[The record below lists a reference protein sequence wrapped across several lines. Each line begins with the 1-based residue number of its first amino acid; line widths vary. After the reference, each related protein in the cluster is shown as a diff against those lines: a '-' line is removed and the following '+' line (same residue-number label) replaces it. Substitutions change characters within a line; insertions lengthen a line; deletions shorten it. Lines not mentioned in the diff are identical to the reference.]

1 MKKLTLLLSLLFS
14 FTLFA
19 QKNIVDYVNPNIG
32 GIGHMLEPT
41 IPLVH
46 LPNSMMRISK
56 EPNGY
61 QSEKISHFPF
71 SIVSHRKGIIGK
83 FMISQ
88 HPTSNQPKDWESTY
102 DHDQET
108 VSPYYY
114 SVLLEESDIKMEL
127 TASQHVSYSKFTFSN
142 NSPANLYLQ
151 CRNNGEFKI
160 SAKNNI
166 VTGFDMITA
175 VDGLDLEHPVKVY
188 FAAKFD
194 KNISDYGTFDSNGLH
209 HKNNNI
215 SGNKNGV
222 FFRFTETTNALNLKI
237 AISYIST
244 EEAENHLESEM
255 PDWNFDQYKESHKQI
270 WNNALSKILVKS
282 GSEDQKTVFYT
293 ALYRC
298 YERMVNISENGK
310 YFSNYDQQIHSDNG
324 VDFFVDDWVWDTY
337 RATHPLM
344 CLIDPENQAKKINS
358 YVKMYEQGGWMPS
371 FPLFTGDHTCMN
383 GNHASSIIADAY
395 FKGIRGFDIEKA
407 FEGLKKNELEA
418 TMLPWKNGPATELDS
433 FYHENGFFP
442 ALKPGEKEWVTEVHH
457 WEKRQAVALTL
468 GHSYDDWCIA
478 KLAKELNKEDDY
490 QLFSKKSNNYKNN
503 FDSEIGF
510 MAPKSSDG
518 EWIRPFD
525 PKLSGGLGGRA
536 YFAENNSWTYTW
548 DIQHDIAGLIKL
560 MGGNKPFN
568 AKLDQLFVEPFGIPK
583 WDYWDIFPD
592 ATGLTGQFV
601 MGNEPSLHIP
611 YLYNYSGT
619 PWKTQK
625 RIRSLM
631 EVWFTNSPF
640 GICGDEDGGGL
651 SAFYVFSAMGFYP
664 VTPGVPEYN
673 IGSPIFNEITIDL
686 GNGKQL
692 QIIANNCSAKN
703 KYIQSA
709 SLNGKELKGPYFRHS
724 KIINGAKLVLDMG
737 PRPNKAWGSN
747 PKFVPYSMSNTDSF

>member
-1 MKKLTLLLSLLFS
+1 MKRLPLLILPLLFS

-19 QKNIVDYVNPNIG
+19 QESVVDYVNPNIG

-41 IPLVH
+41 LPLVH

-56 EPNGY
+56 EPKGY
-61 QSEKISHFPF
+61 QSTKITHFPF
-71 SIVSHRKGIIGK
+71 SIVSHRKGTIGK
-83 FMISQ
+83 FMVSQ
-88 HPTSNQPKDWESTY
+88 NPVSNNPKDWESDY
-102 DHDQET
+102 DHDMEKA
-108 VSPYYY
+108 SPYCY
-114 SVLLEESDIKMEL
+114 SVLLEDSDIKLEL
-127 TASQHVSYSKFTFSN
+127 TASAHVSFSKFSFTDKA
-142 NSPANLYLQ
+142 PATLYLQ
-151 CRNNGEFKI
+151 TRNLGAINV
-160 SAKNNI
+160 SAKDKLI
-166 VTGFDMITA
+166 KGYDMITQ
-175 VDGLDLEHPVKVY
+175 VDGLGLEHPVKVY
-188 FAAKFD
+188 FVAKFD
-194 KNISDYGTFDSNGLH
+194 QKLSSYGTFDSKQLDANKQSITGKEVGTYLSFDNTAEDLH
-209 HKNNNI
+209 
-215 SGNKNGV
+215 
-222 FFRFTETTNALNLKI
+222 LKI
-237 AISYIST
+237 AVSYISSD
-244 EEAENHLESEM
+244 EAEKHLNTEIPS
-255 PDWNFDQYKESHKQI
+255 WNFDKQNEKHKEV
-270 WNNALSKILVKS
+270 WNQTLSKIKIKG
-282 GSEDQKTVFYT
+282 GSDNQKVVFYT

-310 YFSNYDQQIHSDNG
+310 YFSNYDQKIHDDQG

-344 CLIDPENQAKKINS
+344 LLIDPENQAKKINS

-383 GNHASSIIADAY
+383 GNHAASIITDAY
-395 FKGIRGFDIEKA
+395 FKGLRGFDIEKA

-418 TMLPWKNGPATELDS
+418 TMLPWKNGPATELDT

-442 ALKPGEKEWVTEVHH
+442 ALKIGEKEWVKKVHH

-478 KLAKELNKEDDY
+478 QLAKDLNKKDDY
-490 QLFSKKSNNYKNN
+490 KLFSKKSNNYKNH

-510 MAPKSSDG
+510 MAPKSADG

-548 DIQHDIAGLIKL
+548 DIQHDVAGLIKL
-560 MGGNKPFN
+560 MGGNESFN
-568 AKLDQLFVEPFGIPK
+568 TKLDQLFVEPFGIPK

-611 YLYNYSGT
+611 YLYNYAGA

-625 RIRSLM
+625 RIRYLM
-631 EVWFTNSPF
+631 DVWFTNSPF
-640 GICGDEDGGGL
+640 GICGDEDGGGI

-673 IGSPIFNEITIDL
+673 IGSPIFEEITIDL
-686 GNGKQL
+686 ANNKKL
-692 QIIANNCSAKN
+692 EIIANNCSDKN

-709 SLNGKELKGPYFRHS
+709 SLNGKELNGPYFKHAD
-724 KIINGAKLVLDMG
+724 IINGAKILLEMG
-737 PRPNKAWGSN
+737 DRPNKTWGTN
-747 PKFVPYSMSNTDSF
+747 PKFVPYSMSID

>member
-1 MKKLTLLLSLLFS
+1 MKKLILLLSLLFS

-61 QSEKISHFPF
+61 QSEKITHFPF

-88 HPTSNQPKDWESTY
+88 NPTSNQPKDWESAY

-108 VSPYYY
+108 ASPYYY

-127 TASQHVSYSKFTFSN
+127 TASQHVSYSKFIFSN
-142 NSPANLYLQ
+142 NAPANLYLQ

-160 SAKNNI
+160 SAKNNML
-166 VTGFDMITA
+166 TGFDMISA

-194 KNISDYGTFDSNGLH
+194 QNTSDYGTFDSNGLH
-209 HKNNNI
+209 YKNNYI
-215 SGNKNGV
+215 SGDKNGV
-222 FFRFTETTNALNLKI
+222 FLSFTDTTNALNLKV

-244 EEAENHLESEM
+244 EEAEKHLKSEM
-255 PDWNFDQYKESHKQI
+255 PDWDFDRYKESHKQI
-270 WNNALSKILVKS
+270 WNKALSKILVKG

-310 YFSNYDQQIHSDNG
+310 YFSNYDQQIHTDNG
-324 VDFFVDDWVWDTY
+324 IDFFVDDWVWDTY

-358 YVKMYEQGGWMPS
+358 YVTMYEQSGWMPS

-395 FKGIRGFDIEKA
+395 FKGIRGFNIEKA

-433 FYHENGFFP
+433 FYHDNGFFP
-442 ALKPGEKEWVTEVHH
+442 ALKPGEKEWVKEVHH

-478 KLAKELNKEDDY
+478 RLAKELNKEDDY
-490 QLFSKKSNNYKNN
+490 QLFSKKSNNYKNHY
-503 FDSEIGF
+503 DPEIGF

-548 DIQHDIAGLIKL
+548 DIQHDIAGLIHL

-611 YLYNYSGT
+611 YLYNYSGA

-673 IGSPIFNEITIDL
+673 IGSPIFSEITIDL
-686 GNGKQL
+686 GNGNQM
-692 QIIANNCSAKN
+692 QILANNCSAKN

-724 KIINGAKLVLDMG
+724 EIIDGAKLVLEMG
-737 PRPNKAWGSN
+737 PRPNKTWGTN

>member
-1 MKKLTLLLSLLFS
+1 MKRLSLLFLPLIIS

-19 QKNIVDYVNPNIG
+19 QESVVDYVNPNIG
-32 GIGHMLEPT
+32 GIGHMLQPT
-41 IPLVH
+41 RPLVH

-56 EPNGY
+56 EPKGY
-61 QSEKISHFPF
+61 QNQKIEHFPF
-71 SIVSHRKGIIGK
+71 SIVSHRKGTIGK

-88 HPTSNQPKDWESTY
+88 KAISNNPKDWESDY
-102 DHDQET
+102 DHDLEEAK
-108 VSPYYY
+108 PYCY
-114 SVLLEESDIKMEL
+114 SVLLEDSDIEMQV
-127 TASQHVSYSKFTFSN
+127 TASEHVSFSKFSFTDKV
-142 NSPANLYLQ
+142 PATLYLQ
-151 CRNNGEFKI
+151 TRNIGEFNI
-160 SAKNNI
+160 SVKDNVI
-166 VTGFDMITA
+166 KGFDMITA
-175 VDGLDLEHPVKVY
+175 VDGLDLIHPVKVY
-188 FAAKFD
+188 FAGKFD
-194 KNISDYGTFDSNGLH
+194 QKLSAYGTFDSKQINA
-209 HKNNNI
+209 KNKSI
-215 SGNKNGV
+215 SGEEVGTYLSFDNTAKD
-222 FFRFTETTNALNLKI
+222 LHLKI
-237 AISYIST
+237 AVSYIST
-244 EEAENHLESEM
+244 DEAENHLNSEI
-255 PDWNFDQYKESHKQI
+255 PNWNFNEISEKHKQI
-270 WNNALSKILVKS
+270 WNKALSKIKIKG
-282 GSEDQKTVFYT
+282 GSQDQKIVFYT

-310 YFSNYDQQIHSDNG
+310 YFSNYDQKIHNDEG

-344 CLIDPENQAKKINS
+344 LIIDPENQSKKINS

-383 GNHASSIIADAY
+383 GNHAASIITDAY
-395 FKGIRGFDIEKA
+395 FKGLHGFDIEKA

-433 FYHENGFFP
+433 FYHDNGFFP
-442 ALKPGEKEWVTEVHH
+442 ALKIGEKEWVKEVHH

-478 KLAKELNKEDDY
+478 QLAKDLDKKDDY
-490 QLFSKKSNNYKNN
+490 KLFSEKSNNYKNH

-510 MAPKSSDG
+510 MAPKSADG

-548 DIQHDIAGLIKL
+548 DIQHDVAGLITL
-560 MGGNKPFN
+560 MGGNENFN
-568 AKLDQLFVEPFGIPK
+568 TKLDQLFVEPFGIPK

-611 YLYNYSGT
+611 YLYNYSGA

-625 RIRSLM
+625 RIRYLM
-631 EVWFTNSPF
+631 DVWFTNSPF

-664 VTPGVPEYN
+664 VTPGIPEYN
-673 IGSPIFNEITIDL
+673 IGSPIFEEITIDL
-686 GNGKQL
+686 GNNKKL
-692 QIIANNCSAKN
+692 EITAKNCSDKN

-709 SLNGKELKGPYFRHS
+709 SLNGKELKGPYFKHAD
-724 KIINGAKLVLDMG
+724 IINGAKLVLEMSD
-737 PRPNKAWGSN
+737 RPNKTWGTN
-747 PKFVPYSMSNTDSF
+747 PKFVPYSMSKD